1 MKVLKRHVA
10 ALLNQH
16 VRAKPACRVLP
27 NCITKA
33 KSERRR
39 QFIAD
44 QLDDCKDMSGLFYLL
59 PFQKGYLVNWE
70 VEKQVWD
77 YMFGKDVFNCQF
89 EETCLILTE
98 PYFNF
103 PSIRESLVEVLY
115 EDYQFHSL
123 LLTTAGALSA
133 LKYRKE
139 RVREMACVVVD
150 SGFSFTHI
158 APFLR
163 GKLIKAGIRRINLGG
178 KALTNHLKD
187 IVSYRQLHVM
197 DETYVMNQV
206 KEDACFVSTS
216 FNEHMK
222 IAQKHG
228 AENTVARDYV
238 LPDYTSSNGATSDRS
253 RRPPAGPRTMNSSG
267 EQLRHSG
274 FGQPEPSESPGVAAP
289 DEDKA
294 DRALVVLLPTEVQLA
309 DYFGIDDGVTVAGQL
324 TEAEIIADA
333 LGVTDEMSDEDGPR
347 EELLARRTTK
357 EAADALTV
365 LEEFCL
371 DAPYTDL
378 RSLCPEICEV
388 NVTAPDNPITY
399 AWHGGVMA
407 FQDPDMNKLIV
418 TKKQYE
424 ENGTAY
430 CLEKFDS

>member
-238 LPDYTSSNGATSDRS
+238 LPDYTVIKRGYV
-253 RRPPAGPRTMNSSG
+253 RPLEETTGRPKDN
-267 EQLRHSG
+267 EQLLRLSNER
-274 FGQPEPSESPGVAAP
+274 FTVPELLFHPTDIGI
-289 DEDKA
+289 DEMGIPEAINYVVETLPKEM
-294 DRALVVLLPTEVQLA
+294 RPHMLKNVLLTGGNACFPA
-309 DYFGIDDGVTVAGQL
+309 FGERV
-324 TEAEIIADA
+324 
-333 LGVTDEMSDEDGPR
+333 
-347 EELLARRTTK
+347 
-357 EAADALTV
+357 
-365 LEEFCL
+365 
-371 DAPYTDL
+371 YTDL

>member
-1 MKVLKRHVA
+1 MA
-10 ALLNQH
+10 AHCLVVDNGGGSIKAGFTTQN
-16 VRAKPACRVLP
+16 VPRVLP

-150 SGFSFTHI
+150 SGFSFTHV

-187 IVSYRQLHVM
+187 IISYRQLHVM

-222 IAQKHG
+222 IARKHG
-228 AENTVARDYV
+228 SENTVARDYV
-238 LPDYTSSNGATSDRS
+238 LPDYTVIKRGYI
-253 RRPPAGPRTMNSSG
+253 RPLEETTGKPKDN
-267 EQLRHSG
+267 EQLLRLNNER
-274 FGQPEPSESPGVAAP
+274 FMVPELLFHPSDIGIEEMGIPEAVNHVVETLP
-289 DEDKA
+289 KEMRPHMLKN
-294 DRALVVLLPTEVQLA
+294 VLLIGGNACFPA
-309 DYFGIDDGVTVAGQL
+309 FGERV
-324 TEAEIIADA
+324 
-333 LGVTDEMSDEDGPR
+333 
-347 EELLARRTTK
+347 
-357 EAADALTV
+357 
-365 LEEFCL
+365 
-371 DAPYTDL
+371 YTDL

-407 FQDPDMNKLIV
+407 YQDPDMNKLIV

>member
-1 MKVLKRHVA
+1 MA
-10 ALLNQH
+10 AHCLVVDNGGGSIKAGFTTQN
-16 VRAKPACRVLP
+16 VPRVLP

-98 PYFNF
+98 PFFNF

-115 EDYQFHSL
+115 EEYQFHSL

-139 RVREMACVVVD
+139 RVREIACVVVD

-238 LPDYTSSNGATSDRS
+238 LPDYTVIKRGYI
-253 RRPPAGPRTMNSSG
+253 RPLEETTGRPKDN
-267 EQLRHSG
+267 EQLLRLSNER
-274 FGQPEPSESPGVAAP
+274 FTVPELLFHPTDIGV
-289 DEDKA
+289 DEMGIPEAINYVVETLPKEM
-294 DRALVVLLPTEVQLA
+294 RPHMLKNVLLTGGNACFPA
-309 DYFGIDDGVTVAGQL
+309 FGERV
-324 TEAEIIADA
+324 
-333 LGVTDEMSDEDGPR
+333 
-347 EELLARRTTK
+347 
-357 EAADALTV
+357 
-365 LEEFCL
+365 
-371 DAPYTDL
+371 YTDL

-424 ENGTAY
+424 ENGTAF

>member
-1 MKVLKRHVA
+1 MTHTTMA
-10 ALLNQH
+10 AHCLVVDNGGGSIKAGFTTQN
-16 VRAKPACRVLP
+16 VPRVLP

-39 QFIAD
+39 QFIGD
-44 QLDDCKDMSGLFYLL
+44 QLDDCKDMSALFYLL

-77 YMFGKDVFNCQF
+77 YMFGKDVFNVQF

-115 EDYQFHSL
+115 EEYQFHSL

-187 IVSYRQLHVM
+187 IISYRQLHVM

-222 IAQKHG
+222 IARKHG
-228 AENTVARDYV
+228 PENTVARDYV
-238 LPDYTSSNGATSDRS
+238 LPDYTVIKRGYI
-253 RRPPAGPRTMNSSG
+253 RPLEETTGKPKDN
-267 EQLRHSG
+267 EQLLRLNNER
-274 FGQPEPSESPGVAAP
+274 FMVPELLFHPSDIGIEEMGIPEAINYVVETLP
-289 DEDKA
+289 KEMRPHMLKN
-294 DRALVVLLPTEVQLA
+294 VLLVGGNACFPA
-309 DYFGIDDGVTVAGQL
+309 FGERV
-324 TEAEIIADA
+324 
-333 LGVTDEMSDEDGPR
+333 
-347 EELLARRTTK
+347 
-357 EAADALTV
+357 
-365 LEEFCL
+365 
-371 DAPYTDL
+371 YTDL

-388 NVTAPDNPITY
+388 NVTAPDNTSLVERGCSSE
-399 AWHGGVMA
+399 GGGSASIYRKVSPRVIACA
-407 FQDPDMNKLIV
+407 FSFP
-418 TKKQYE
+418 
-424 ENGTAY
+424 
-430 CLEKFDS
+430 FRP